1 MEKKLK
7 FTPEELN
14 DWAAAITAPVVGENG
29 ERVPTV
35 LTDRELLDTADM
47 LRTFAKALKASVAER
62 LDGLTLS
69 ECLTHFQEQA
79 TDRDKAIASIA
90 ELDHAEE
97 GEIEFDGALVSEGDD
112 NGAYVLAWVWADF
125 HETALDK
132 GDDEEGDDDV

>member
-1 MEKKLK
+1 MNKPQW
-7 FTPEELN
+7 TPEELN
-14 DWAAAITAPVVGENG
+14 DWANAITTPLVVDGKSRLPILDE
-29 ERVPTV
+29 
-35 LTDRELLDTADM
+35 RELRDTADM